1 MQPFSGVNGRQVFV
15 VEERVNPSA
24 DFFVL
29 PALKKAGAVVHR
41 CTFIETPEKQFL
53 SGAVIIFIRYVPAAW
68 KRLIIEDSRVINKI
82 YFFMDDDLFDLRS
95 FKSLPLHYQIKLV
108 RLSWRQQYWL
118 KQIGANLLVS
128 TDYLAAK
135 YSDWRPGILFPKPA
149 LPLTQ
154 DEESITVFYHGSGSH
169 MAEIKW
175 LYPVM
180 EQVLKTNEQ
189 VFFQVFGND
198 SIKKMYSP
206 LSRVSVVHPMSW
218 KSYQA
223 MLKHSQLDIGLA
235 PLLDGSFN
243 DARSYTKFFDI
254 TMAGG
259 VGIYPEDSVFAN
271 VVKHESN
278 GFLLPMKQDAWI
290 AEICRLAENKEIR
303 RKAYVN
309 AAHSYESFE

>member
-1 MQPFSGVNGRQVFV
+1 MQPFSGVNGRHVFV

-24 DFFVL
+24 DFFVIS
-29 PALKKAGAVVHR
+29 ALQKSGAVVHR
-41 CTFIETPEKQFL
+41 CTFNETPDMQYL
-53 SGAVIIFIRYVPAAW
+53 AGAIVIFIRYVPVAW
-68 KRLIIEDSRVINKI
+68 KRLINENSREINKI

-95 FKSLPLHYQIKLV
+95 FRNLPLHYQIKLI
-108 RLSWRQQYWL
+108 RFSWQQQYWL
-118 KQIGANLLVS
+118 RKIGANLLVS

-135 YSDWRPGILFPKPA
+135 YADWQPSVLFPKPA
-149 LPLTQ
+149 LPLTLA
-154 DEESITVFYHGSGSH
+154 EERVTVFYHGSGSH
-169 MAEIKW
+169 IAEIKW

-180 EQVLKTNEQ
+180 EQVLKTNQ
-189 VFFQVFGND
+189 RVFFQVFGND
-198 SIKKMYSP
+198 AIKKMYSP

-223 MLKHSQLDIGLA
+223 MLRHSQLDIGLA
-235 PLLDGSFN
+235 PLLNGSFN

-259 VGIYPEDSVFAN
+259 VGIYPENSVYAS
-271 VVKHESN
+271 VVKHQSN

-303 RKAYVN
+303 HSAYVN